1 MQKKQSIIRNANT
14 MGMLLMNLEKRV
26 FNVTSIE
33 FERERLQTQEPR
45 QRSDRKLNID
55 RLEVIVNHWEAF
67 LHK

>member
-1 MQKKQSIIRNANT
+1 